1 MKFDLYRPLNR
12 LHAILLSVLA
22 CAVAFLIALLV
33 TSSRAVALED
43 ALRLSAT
50 NISDVQ
56 VEGEYI
62 YYLEAGSLHCVTVKG
77 KFEWNTGV
85 DRSSNFKVS
94 PYGIAVWRGSRL
106 QIVDLSNGV
115 VVGNANVQE
124 DILMAVVGNVYSAA
138 VVGAEH
144 NSSVVFTDQYG
155 NIIERLER
163 FEGVTV
169 LDCGFFEGRDLFWI
183 MTLDS
188 SGSTPSCTISTHKP
202 GRSKETGSITDMDQV
217 IYSVMFRSSNICAVG
232 TQSLDVYDYTGSI
245 RSGESVNVYGWHL
258 ETVDLSSDN
267 PLMVFAPNS
276 QVGDTVKI
284 KDMRC
289 IKGTTESYLHFPVAC
304 TDLCAF
310 GNTVYGFSGNYL
322 AVGTYLSSVSSV
334 YQLPVSVT
342 NVLGITSERYA
353 VVTSGSAI
361 YVIKLPEQ

>member
-1 MKFDLYRPLNR
+1 MKLDLYKPLNR
-12 LHAILLSVLA
+12 LHAMLFSVLV
-22 CAVAFLIALLV
+22 CAVAILIALLV
-33 TSSRAVALED
+33 SSSHAVALED

-62 YYLEAGSLHCVTVKG
+62 YYLEAGSLHCVSVNG

-85 DRSSNFKVS
+85 DRSSNFKVT
-94 PYGIAVWRGSRL
+94 PYGIAVWRGSRF

-115 VVGNANVQE
+115 VVGNANVQG
-124 DILMAVVGNVYSAA
+124 DILTAVVGDIYSAA
-138 VVGAEH
+138 VVGPEH
-144 NSSVVFTDQYG
+144 NSSVVFTDRYG

-188 SGSTPSCTISTHKP
+188 SGSTPSCSISTYKP

-217 IYSVMFRSSNICAVG
+217 IYKVMFRSSNICAVG
-232 TQSLDVYDYTGSI
+232 TNRLDVYDYTGSL

-258 ETVDLSSDN
+258 EAVDGTSEN
-267 PLMVFAPNS
+267 PLMVFVPNA
-276 QVGDTVKI
+276 QVGDTARI

-289 IKGTTESYLHFPVAC
+289 LKGTSENHLHFPVEC
-304 TDLCAF
+304 SDLSVF
-310 GNTVYGFSGNYL
+310 GSTVYGFSGSYL
-322 AVGTYLSSVSSV
+322 AVGTYGSSRSNV
-334 YQLPVSVT
+334 YRMPVSVDD
-342 NVLGITSERYA
+342 VLGITSERYA

-361 YVIKLPEQ
+361 YVLKLPDQ